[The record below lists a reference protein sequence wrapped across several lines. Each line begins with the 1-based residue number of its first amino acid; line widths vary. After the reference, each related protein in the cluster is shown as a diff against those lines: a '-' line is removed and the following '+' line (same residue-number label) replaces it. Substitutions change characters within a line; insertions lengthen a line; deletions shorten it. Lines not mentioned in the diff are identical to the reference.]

1 MVKATLVGSYPKPKD
16 IFAGD
21 ARDLID
27 LSGENFYE
35 IKKRLGDEEF
45 EKRIKRGIENVVQ
58 DLIETDIDVITDGE
72 VERDHYIHY
81 HLRHWNGVDYKN
93 MAVKKLR
100 KGGKW
105 DERKVPRVFEALSCD
120 SSYLVDDFIFA
131 QQFAKKPLKVNLPG
145 PSTLVNF
152 TADEF
157 YNDKAKYAQAASK
170 VIRELVGKL
179 YDAGCRF
186 FQFDDPVLMRDPEA
200 MDKWGIPTLEACFAG
215 LGNITSIVHVCRG
228 YPNKK
233 LEAEGIK
240 YKADERNYEFLLK
253 SLQKS
258 SINQISIEAEECKLD
273 LSVLKDLGDKSI
285 LLGMINVGSE
295 EVEPVEYMVKRGK
308 EALKYILSD
317 QLWLA
322 TDCGM
327 LMLPREKAK
336 QKLTNLALAR
346 DILNDGK

>member
-1 MVKATLVGSYPKPKD
+1 MVKVTLVGSYPKPEY
-16 IFAGD
+16 IFSGD

-35 IKKRLGDEEF
+35 IKARLGSDEF
-45 EKRIKRGIENVVQ
+45 EKRIKNGVADVIN
-58 DLIETDIDVITDGE
+58 DLNETDIDVITDGE

-105 DERKVPRVFEALSCD
+105 AERKVPRFVDEQKCESD
-120 SSYLVDDFIFA
+120 YLVKDYLYA
-131 QQFAKKPLKVNLPG
+131 KQFAGKPLKVNLPG
-145 PSTLVNF
+145 PTTLVNF
-152 TADEF
+152 TSNEHF
-157 YNDKAKYAQAASK
+157 GETSKFAQAASS
-170 VIRELVGKL
+170 VIRKLVGEL
-179 YDAGCRF
+179 YDAGCRY
-186 FQFDDPVLMRDPEA
+186 FQFDDPVLMRDPDA
-200 MDKWGIPTLEACFAG
+200 MDEWGIPALEACFVG
-215 LGNITSIVHVCRG
+215 LDDIISIVHVCRG

-233 LEAEGIK
+233 LEAEGVK

-273 LSVLKDLGDKSI
+273 LSVLRHLGDKSI
-285 LLGMINVGSE
+285 LLGAIDVGNE
-295 EVEPVEYMVKRGK
+295 AVETVEYIVERGK
-308 EALKYILSD
+308 EALKFISSD

-346 DILNDGK
+346 DILNDS